1 LAVAARSCAFVP
13 RRKRKELTTDT
24 LNAAIIDIRLP
35 DGNGADLIGALRTA
49 ARRIPMMVLTMIQ
62 DPELHGRW
70 RDLGAVEVV
79 SNVACVEDI
88 LAAARRLGR
97 NPGRQR
103 EAMHEDQR
111 VSDMVNRDLSRQES
125 IRAKQT
131 GSPAWARGHRK
142 GNAAFRRQ

>member
-1 LAVAARSCAFVP
+1 MAVAARSCAFVP

-79 SNVACVEDI
+79 SKVACVEDI

-97 NPGRQR
+97 QR
-103 EAMHEDQR
+103 EAMREDRR

>member
-97 NPGRQR
+97 QRQ
-103 EAMHEDQR
+103 AMHEDQR

>member
-1 LAVAARSCAFVP
+1 VAARSCAFVP

-97 NPGRQR
+97 NLGRQR

>member
-70 RDLGAVEVV
+70 RDLGAVEGV
-79 SNVACVEDI
+79 SKVACVEDI
-88 LAAARRLGR
+88 LAAARRL
-97 NPGRQR
+97 GRQR

>member
-70 RDLGAVEVV
+70 RDLGAVEWV
-79 SNVACVEDI
+79 SKVACVEDI

-97 NPGRQR
+97 QRQ
-103 EAMHEDQR
+103 AMHEDQR